1 MRATG
6 APQSQRRSNRAHEL
20 ARGVAQPGL
29 ARHLGVVEV
38 AGSNP
43 VAPIFSALRP
53 KKIESRW
60 EKVESRKNQ
69 DRRGVSSQA
78 RHQSKTAIYFLSVSA

>member
-1 MRATG
+1 MPFFSMSNLVDGDRFQHELSVRPVHPKTQHRSHRADK
-6 APQSQRRSNRAHEL
+6 L

-53 KKIESRW
+53 KKIESRE
-60 EKVESRKNQ
+60 EKVEQ
-69 DRRGVSSQA
+69 
-78 RHQSKTAIYFLSVSA
+78 